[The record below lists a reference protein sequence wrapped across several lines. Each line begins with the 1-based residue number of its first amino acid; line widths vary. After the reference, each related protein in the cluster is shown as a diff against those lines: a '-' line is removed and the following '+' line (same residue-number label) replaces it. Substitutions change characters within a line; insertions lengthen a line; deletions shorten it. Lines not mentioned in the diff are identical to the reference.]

1 MQKTKRI
8 MAVVLAAL
16 LSVGCTG
23 CGDKGTPAAEG
34 SAPAVSAEASAPAS
48 SAAAAEAGSWSAEG
62 NYIDEAQNHLLLYH
76 MSIEDGYDEEG
87 WSTTFIL
94 GEAMYGGTTHEQD
107 GTLTG
112 TIATYKEDMTPD
124 EEMEVTLT
132 QEGEQVLMK
141 TGDGTEYRFD
151 RDETDYTALSG
162 DMLPYFQYNQ
172 IYGDNSFDSVAAAAY
187 DFLAF
192 EKEKDYDPN
201 HVMLPYV
208 EVVDMDESNPQDVLV
223 YGDYYLWEYEKQDD
237 TLVAVSGGHCPGIIH
252 MERFGEGETAIYSA
266 LSMDE
271 AFTDDDAVTLFGERL
286 EQYQAVASHPEV
298 LEPKM
303 AQVIADYV
311 SANGL
316 AVTKYQMSG
325 EDAKELPLSK

>member
-1 MQKTKRI
+1 
-8 MAVVLAAL
+8 
-16 LSVGCTG
+16 
-23 CGDKGTPAAEG
+23 
-34 SAPAVSAEASAPAS
+34 
-48 SAAAAEAGSWSAEG
+48 
-62 NYIDEAQNHLLLYH
+62 
-76 MSIEDGYDEEG
+76 
-87 WSTTFIL
+87 
-94 GEAMYGGTTHEQD
+94 
-107 GTLTG
+107 
-112 TIATYKEDMTPD
+112 MTPD

-151 RDETDYTALSG
+151 RDKTDYTALSG